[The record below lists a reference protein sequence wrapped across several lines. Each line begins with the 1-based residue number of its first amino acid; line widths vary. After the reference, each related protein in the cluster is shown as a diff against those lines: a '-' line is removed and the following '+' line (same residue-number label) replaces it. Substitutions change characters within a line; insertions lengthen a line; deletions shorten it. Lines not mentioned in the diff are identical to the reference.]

1 MKIKLLIIFLLLVN
15 FQVFAEKKDIGK
27 KEYYQS
33 GYKNDGN
40 GWSNYYQQD
49 YKKVRKSLKKE
60 KNKISG
66 NKKDK

>member
-15 FQVFAEKKDIGK
+15 FQIFAEKKDIDK

>member
-1 MKIKLLIIFLLLVN
+1 MRIKLLIIFLLLVN
-15 FQVFAEKKDIGK
+15 FQIFAEKKDISK

-49 YKKVRKSLKKE
+49 YKKDRKSLKKE
-60 KNKISG
+60 KDKIG
-66 NKKDK
+66 ENKKDK